1 MGSTENGLFQISGS
15 GESKEI
21 NIKKLFLKYLKYW
34 YLFVIGVILSL
45 IAAFL
50 HIRYNIAAPEYY
62 ISSTLLIKDDSNTG
76 FSGGISGAMGS
87 SGINKNIGNE
97 MVILRSK
104 NLMKRVLSE
113 LNMNTSFFV
122 EGKFQD
128 VEVFQDDL
136 PISLVINY
144 LDSSAFGKS
153 IKIRFLDNNDFG
165 LIEYDEFG
173 EEVSSNHK
181 FGQVIKKPYAVFT
194 VVGSSDIQFSKD
206 IIVRFHN
213 VSKLAESY
221 SYKLSIGLESEEANV
236 LRLGLNDVL
245 PQRSVLILDKLVEVY
260 NNETIEDKNQ
270 VQLNTIEF
278 LDERIEFLS
287 TELSDVEKNVEQYKR
302 QNQLTDVGSNAQI
315 YLQTA
320 SDYNKQLGG
329 YELQLDIIRSLEE
342 YVSQDEL
349 KLVPSSL
356 NIQDLTL
363 NSLIGKYNE
372 LQLERQ
378 RMLKTA
384 QSSSSLILNIDDQL
398 SNLRT
403 NIQENLRNIKNGLII
418 TRDNLKLS
426 SSQFQSKIRQVPS
439 IERDLL
445 EINRQ
450 QSIKQAI
457 YLFLLQRREEAGLT
471 LAATTAHSRII
482 DAATAGGYPI
492 NANKKSSIYMAAILF
507 GIFLPFSIIY
517 LRDFLNDKV
526 TDRTE
531 VERLTD
537 MPILGEIFR
546 SDNKKSLQITEGN
559 HSVIAET
566 FRLVRANLHFA
577 CIGKENK
584 VILVTSGFSGEG
596 KTFFS
601 VNLGSSL
608 ALSGKRVVILGFDLR
623 RPNLFNHLGFT
634 GQMGITDYLISK
646 DSSVDSL
653 LIPIEEV
660 SGLYAISAGTIP
672 PNPAELMM
680 SPKVKNLIDEL
691 SLRFDH
697 IVVDSCPVGQV
708 ADTFNLAPFADSS
721 IYIVR
726 YNYSN
731 KSELSLIQEIYRTN
745 KLNHPMIVLNDAKKG
760 NVQRYGYGYGDN
772 NGKKKSKS
780 NKVV

>member
-1 MGSTENGLFQISGS
+1 MSSERENLFQVSNSRGY
-15 GESKEI
+15 KEI
-21 NIKKLFLKYLKYW
+21 NVKKILLKYLKYW
-34 YLFVIGVILSL
+34 YFFVASVVICLVLSL
-45 IAAFL
+45 L
-50 HIRYNIAAPEYY
+50 HIRYNLDSPVYY
-62 ISSTLLIKDDSNTG
+62 ISATMLIKEDSNSGLSGG
-76 FSGGISGAMGS
+76 FSSAIGS
-87 SGINKNIGNE
+87 SGVNKNIGNE
-97 MVILRSK
+97 MVVLRSK

-113 LNMNTSFFV
+113 LNMNTCFFV
-122 EGKFQD
+122 EGKFRN
-128 VEVFQDDL
+128 VEIFEDEL
-136 PISLVINY
+136 PISLVINH
-144 LDSSAFGKS
+144 LDSLAFGKV
-153 IKIRFLDNNDFG
+153 IKIKFLDNNSFG
-165 LIEYDEFG
+165 LIEYDNLG
-173 EEVSSNHK
+173 EEIESIHK
-181 FGQVIKKPYAVFT
+181 FGQKIIKPYANFT
-194 VVGSSDIQFSKD
+194 VIGSSNVQSSKD
-206 IIVRFHN
+206 IIVQFYN
-213 VSKLAESY
+213 VSNLAESY
-221 SYKLSIGLESEEANV
+221 SYNLSIGLENEDANV
-236 LRLGLNDVL
+236 LRLGLTDVL
-245 PQRSVLILDKLVEVY
+245 PKRGVLILNKLIEVY
-260 NNETIEDKNQ
+260 NKETIEDKNK
-270 VQLNTIEF
+270 VQLNTIDF

-287 TELSDVEKNVEQYKR
+287 SELSDVEKNVEEYKK

-329 YELQLDIIRSLEE
+329 YELQLDIINSLEN
-342 YVSQDEL
+342 YISQDEL

-356 NIQDLTL
+356 NIQDPTL
-363 NSLIGKYNE
+363 SSLIGKYNE
-372 LQLERQ
+372 LQLDRQ
-378 RMLKTA
+378 RLLRTI
-384 QSSSSLILNIDDQL
+384 QPSSRLILNIEDQL
-398 SNLRT
+398 LNLRA
-403 NIQENLRNIKNGLII
+403 NIQENLRNIKNGIII
-418 TRDNLKLS
+418 TRDNLKSS

-457 YLFLLQRREEAGLT
+457 YLFLLQKREEAGLT
-471 LAATTAHSRII
+471 LASTTSQSRII

-492 NANKKSSIYMAAILF
+492 NANKKSSIYIAALLF

-517 LRDFLNDKV
+517 LWDYFRDKV
-526 TDRTE
+526 TDRAE

-546 SDNKKSLQITEGN
+546 SENKNSLQITEGN

-577 CIGKENK
+577 CLGTENK

-623 RPNLFNHLGFT
+623 RPNLFNHLGFAE
-634 GQMGITDYLISK
+634 QMGITDYLISK
-646 DSSVDSL
+646 DLSVDSL
-653 LIPIEEV
+653 LVSIEEV

-680 SPKVKNLIDEL
+680 SPKVKLLIDEL

-697 IVVDSCPVGQV
+697 IVMDSCPIGQV
-708 ADTFNLAPFADSS
+708 ADTFNLASFADSS

-745 KLNHPMIVLNDAKKG
+745 KLKNPMIVLNDAKKG
-760 NVQRYGYGYGDN
+760 NVQRYGYGYGNDN
-772 NGKKKSKS
+772 VQKKVRL
-780 NKVV
+780 NKRV